1 MDDPTLSRL
10 LREFGFSDKEIDI
23 YLTVLDHGEAK
34 ASVVADD
41 AGVSKRYV
49 YSVSED
55 LAERGFVSVNDHSV
69 PTTIRAVPPEEVV
82 DALTDTAEQMR
93 PALES
98 RYSRVAP
105 QSDEF
110 EVIKA
115 RVTVLKRITALIRE
129 TDEEVTLSVPHDHL
143 SEVADELRDAVDRG
157 VLVLLVVTGADPGA
171 DLGLDGLATVAR
183 AWEESM
189 PTMITADRTRSIV
202 APPEMIARSNS
213 GERAIAFTQRQ
224 LAPVMIGSFFGN
236 YWPMAQEVY
245 VADAHDLPETY
256 DDFRQ
261 AVLQA
266 TLHLRTGRELVATV
280 RGQPTDGDDGPG
292 EIEGQVV
299 AVRQGLVEPANNSFP
314 VEAALVVE
322 TGAGRYSVGG
332 DGAFVED
339 YEASEVVLD
348 FAEE

>member
-1 MDDPTLSRL
+1 MDDSTLSRL

-49 YSVSED
+49 YSVSEE
-55 LAERGFVSVNDHSV
+55 LEERGFVSVNDHSV
-69 PTTIRAVPPEEVV
+69 PTTVRAVPPQEVV
-82 DALTDTAEQMR
+82 DSLTEDVERMG
-93 PALES
+93 PALEA
-98 RYSRVAP
+98 RYSRATP
-105 QSDEF
+105 QTDQF
-110 EVIKA
+110 EVIKS
-115 RVTVLKRITALIRE
+115 RVTVLKRATALIE
-129 TDEEVTLSVPHDHL
+129 AADEEVALSIPHAHL
-143 SEVADELRDAVDRG
+143 SEVADELRDAVSRG
-157 VLVLLVVTGADPGA
+157 VLVLLVVTGADPGD
-171 DLGLDGLATVAR
+171 DLGLEGVATVAR
-183 AWEESM
+183 AWQEPM
-189 PTMITADRTRSIV
+189 PTMITVDRTRSLV

-224 LAPVMIGSFFGN
+224 LAPVLIGSFFGN
-236 YWPMAQEVY
+236 YWPMAEEVY
-245 VADAHDLPETY
+245 VAEAHDFPETY

-266 TLHLRTGRELVATV
+266 TLKLRAGAELTATV
-280 RGQPTDGDDGPG
+280 RGRPVDADDGPD
-292 EIEGQVV
+292 EITGRVV

-339 YEASEVVLD
+339 YEAQSVVLD
-348 FAEE
+348 LAE

>member
-49 YSVSED
+49 YSVSEELED
-55 LAERGFVSVNDHSV
+55 RGFVSVNDHAV
-69 PTTIRAVPPEEVV
+69 PATIRAVPPEQVV
-82 DALTDTAEQMR
+82 ASLTDHAEQMR
-93 PALES
+93 PALEA

-115 RVTVLKRITALIRE
+115 RVTVLKRVTALIRE
-129 TDEEVTLSVPHDHL
+129 AEQEVALSLPYDRL
-143 SEVADELRDAVDRG
+143 SEVADELREAVERG

-171 DLGLDGLATVAR
+171 DLGLDGVATVAR
-183 AWEESM
+183 AWRESM

-202 APPEMIARSNS
+202 APPAMIARSNS

-245 VADAHDLPETY
+245 VADPHDLPETY

-266 TLHLRTGRELVATV
+266 TLHLRAGADVVATV
-280 RGQPTDGDDGPG
+280 RGRPVDEDDGPD
-292 EIEGQVV
+292 EIEGRVV

-322 TGAGRYSVGG
+322 TGAGRYLVGG
-332 DGAFVED
+332 EGAFVED
-339 YEASEVVLD
+339 FEAEAVDLA
-348 FAEE
+348 FAE